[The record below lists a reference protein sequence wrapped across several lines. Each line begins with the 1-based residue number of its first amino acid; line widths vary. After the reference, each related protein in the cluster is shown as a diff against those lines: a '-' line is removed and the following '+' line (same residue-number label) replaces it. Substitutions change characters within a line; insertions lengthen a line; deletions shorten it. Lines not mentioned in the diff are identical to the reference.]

1 MEMLRLPLYSAK
13 IDAQNPMGRLEN
25 RAMKR
30 RIARWAL
37 AMPALALLTAGAQA
51 QLNQNTPG
59 MQGSQIG
66 QHVDKSEQNE
76 AKQPKVKADDKAYGA
91 ALKNIPDKKYD
102 PWHGMR

>member
-1 MEMLRLPLYSAK
+1 ME
-13 IDAQNPMGRLEN
+13 QLEN
-25 RAMKR
+25 YSVKR
-30 RIARWAL
+30 VVARWAL
-37 AMPALALLTAGAQA
+37 AMTALALLTATAQA

-66 QHVDKSEQNE
+66 NHVSKESDSE
-76 AKQPKVKADDKAYGA
+76 KQQRPKADDKAYGA